1 MKMKKRSSSL
11 IVLLVLVLGCMMVIA
26 RCGKKENGTI
36 GTTYQHEGLEFSVN
50 GIYVADVLDGFEGTN
65 DEYLMPVD
73 ENNSNVGG
81 RYSLFEYKVN
91 YGLTSSDSD
100 NMLVMVSYNVKN
112 VAKKDV
118 RVRPEAELDYD
129 NGYEYESIKMTYRP
143 TEDGFWVDLD
153 GGLVLKQLKE
163 NSYEFR
169 EVVELPKI
177 ALDDEKDLIL
187 YVQHQPFNLRDYIN

>member
-1 MKMKKRSSSL
+1 
-11 IVLLVLVLGCMMVIA
+11 MVIA
-26 RCGKKENGTI
+26 GCGKKENGTI
-36 GTTYQHEGLEFSVN
+36 GTTYQHDGLEFSVN
-50 GIYVADVLDGFEGTN
+50 GIYVADVIDGWEGAN

-81 RYSLFEYKVN
+81 RYSLDEYKVK
-91 YGLTSSDSD
+91 YGLTSADSD
-100 NMLVMVSYNVKN
+100 NMLIMISYNVKN
-112 VAKKDV
+112 VAKTDMTVK
-118 RVRPEAELDYD
+118 PEAKLDYD

-143 TEDGFWVDLD
+143 TESGVWVDLVS
-153 GGLVLKQLKE
+153 GLVLKQLKE
-163 NSYEFR
+163 NSYEIR